1 MKVKD
6 LMTANPQSCSLPNSL
21 AEVAGLMWE
30 NDCGVLP
37 VVSEDGKV
45 VGLITD
51 RDICMAAALQGQR
64 LADISVENTITGRVF
79 ACEPDD
85 DVRTA
90 LETMQENRVR
100 RLPVISADGALQGL
114 LSLNDVALKAE
125 VPNQKKTPDVSYL
138 DVIDTYKSICEHRRP
153 EVQAQAASAS

>member
-1 MKVKD
+1 
-6 LMTANPQSCSLPNSL
+6 
-21 AEVAGLMWE
+21 MWE

-37 VVSEDGKV
+37 VVSEEGEV

-51 RDICMAAALQGQR
+51 RDICMAAALKGEP
-64 LADISVENTITGRVF
+64 LANISVEDTTTGRVF

-100 RLPVISADGALQGL
+100 RLPVVSADGMLQGL
-114 LSLNDVALKAE
+114 LSLNDIVLKAE
-125 VPNQKKTPDVSYL
+125 LPRDKKTPDISFI
-138 DVIDTYKSICEHRRP
+138 DVVNAYKSISQHRAP
-153 EVQAQAASAS
+153 AVQAQAASGS